1 MTISGPDNLT
11 PHTLTIT
18 GTGVGS
24 GITINSGAGLTT
36 INSDLQLSGLSEA
49 ITVNNTAGL
58 VINGIVGGTIG
69 LTKAGTGLLTLTGL
83 NTYSGGTMVASGV
96 LSVAVLS
103 VADDTNLGA
112 SSGGITLQSGELL
125 TTGATFS
132 SARAI
137 NLSLALSDD
146 TLAAA
151 TSTTA
156 TYTGIVSG
164 GGGLTVGDGT
174 NTGTVVLTGTNTYGG
189 NTLIRASTTLQIGNG
204 ERWYSEMR
212 R

>member
-1 MTISGPDNLT
+1 
-11 PHTLTIT
+11 
-18 GTGVGS
+18 
-24 GITINSGAGLTT
+24 
-36 INSDLQLSGLSEA
+36 
-49 ITVNNTAGL
+49 
-58 VINGIVGGTIG
+58 
-69 LTKAGTGLLTLTGL
+69 
-83 NTYSGGTMVASGV
+83 MVASGV

-189 NTLIRASTTLQIGNG
+189 NR
-204 ERWYSEMR
+204 
-212 R
+212 